1 MKRLLTILFCLATL
15 WGARAQASA
24 ANVYITPNGATNG
37 VCTTNT
43 QSPAFFNNPA
53 NWGAGAAQ
61 IGPDTTVHLCGTITT
76 TLAFQ
81 GSGTSG
87 HPITLFFEPGA
98 KISQTFCGAGGS
110 GTCLYIGAAAWI
122 VVDGGVDCGSSVL
135 LTPSTPESNC
145 NGIIE
150 ATANG
155 SGQNQSI
162 NPGILAQQSDHVE
175 MKNLL
180 IRNIYKRTVNT
191 DQVPVGGDGTQP
203 FALNAN
209 PSTNFHFHHSTVH
222 DGNWLLEFITCGSAP
237 LNNIEVD
244 HSYFYNDNHGV
255 AGGVCSQTANRFLIH
270 DNHFGTQANWSPPC
284 CTLDYGFHHDGIHFY
299 AVQNAG
305 LMTNLLVYNNL
316 FNEDWS
322 HNSTTAFVYTEG
334 QNSPG
339 FTEYLWN
346 NVAIMDSNTNM
357 GNGAF
362 VLVVGANGT
371 AKMWNN
377 TVYGGV
383 LQGAPA
389 SKTQGSHTD
398 FRNNVTV
405 TTSNGFAALM
415 TYDTSQTDTF
425 FDYNIWQN
433 SNSQPFCRLVGS
445 NCNGADYPTLKG
457 LLTAGSGQDSH
468 GQLAANAGINVD
480 GTPASGGVTATAI
493 GANLTSLCTGDFV
506 TLCSDTSNG
515 GQRTSTA
522 RPSSGPWTPGAFNSG
537 SLPPPPVAQPGPP
550 PVLFSAIVDAAL
562 AGLK

>member
-1 MKRLLTILFCLATL
+1 MRSKSKEACRTISLLVFLMGMVALDFVGSFSNVFVSQA
-15 WGARAQASA
+15 GAGTQDGSTCGNAKPAS
-24 ANVYITPNGATNG
+24 
-37 VCTTNT
+37 
-43 QSPAFFNNPA
+43 FFNNSA
-53 NWGAGAAQ
+53 NWGAGGAQ
-61 IGPDTTVHLCGTITT
+61 IGSDTVVHLCGTITT

-98 KISQTFCGAGGS
+98 KISQTFCGNGGS

-122 VVDGGVDCGSSVL
+122 TVDGGTDCGSSVIL
-135 LTPSTPESNC
+135 SPSTPESNC

-150 ATANG
+150 ATANAT
-155 SGQNQSI
+155 GQNQSS
-162 NPGILAQQSDHVE
+162 NPGILAQQSDHIE

-180 IRNIYKRTVNT
+180 IRNIYRRTSLTDNGGGTWGGSDNT
-191 DQVPVGGDGTQP
+191 LP

-209 PSTNFHFHHSTVH
+209 PATNFHFHHSTVH

-255 AGGVCSQTANRFLIH
+255 AGAVCSQTANRFLIH

-284 CTLDYGFHHDGIHFY
+284 CTLDYGYHHDGIHWY
-299 AVQNAG
+299 ATTNAG

-346 NVAIMDSNTNM
+346 NVAVMDNNTNM

-377 TVYGGV
+377 TTSGGV
-383 LQGAPA
+383 LQGGPTA
-389 SKTQGSHTD
+389 KTQGSHTD
-398 FRNNVTV
+398 YRNNVTV
-405 TTSNGFAALM
+405 TTGNGFGALF
-415 TYDTSQTDTF
+415 TYDTSQTDLF

-433 SNSQPFCRLVGS
+433 SNVQPFCRLVGS
-445 NCNGADYPTLKG
+445 NCNGANYTDFKA

-468 GQLAANAGINVD
+468 GQLVSNAGLNPD
-480 GTPASGGVTATAI
+480 GTPIAGGVTATAI
-493 GANLTSLCTGDFV
+493 GANLTPLCTGDFV
-506 TLCSDTSNG
+506 SLCSDTSNG
-515 GQRTSTA
+515 GMRTPTA
-522 RPSSGPWTPGAFNSG
+522 RPAGGPWTPGAYNSG
-537 SLPPPPVAQPGPP
+537 VAPPLPKNGPP
-550 PVLFSAIVDAAL
+550 AIWF
-562 AGLK
+562 